1 MNKLLLSVVFGGI
14 LLMSTQSVHG
24 HGLGID
30 TIRSINVGDR
40 KLNITVQITPTEF
53 SENVEKK
60 IIVTV
65 SDAVT
70 NLNVD
75 NVTLLISLFH
85 DGNLIFN
92 DYFFATDGKIVI
104 NVRPTEGQ
112 PEVVGDWSHDVG
124 AWHATES
131 SPAEL
136 VGDVFGSGGLY
147 HFEIGLESLSG
158 SQKELAGLGTFVADV
173 TLTTNQIYDEQAG
186 SNNVEFGIKSYYD
199 EITSFEYDSE
209 TNLVTFEMPFD
220 WAEQNISHVSVV
232 HEEVHFPKTFDAFF
246 APSYV
251 GKLNGIELFKS
262 SITIDDY
269 SYEDQRVVH
278 FVLSQDNL
286 RYLKQV
292 QRNAGIEAPQNM
304 VFTLEPK
311 DEVVF
316 PVIAMTKDETIQVDL
331 SWDPIVIEPNK
342 NTKFI
347 YTFRDAKTGEL
358 LRNTQYDFVISQ
370 DGKELYKKSANA
382 QIGSDFTDYTFS
394 ESQKGQISIRFENI
408 GGSGKETEFGITVV
422 PEFGPLA
429 FLVLFLAV
437 CASLAIGSKRFTV

>member
-1 MNKLLLSVVFGGI
+1 MPTS
-14 LLMSTQSVHG
+14 SAYG
-24 HGLGID
+24 HGLGMD

-40 KLNITVQITPTEF
+40 KLNITVQIIPTEF
-53 SENVEKK
+53 EKSIEKK
-60 IIVTV
+60 IMVTT

-85 DGNLIFN
+85 RDDLIFK
-92 DYFFATDGKIVI
+92 DYFFAEDGKIVI
-104 NVRPTEGQ
+104 NVIPSEGE
-112 PEVVGDWSHDVG
+112 PDIVADWSRDVG

-131 SPAEL
+131 TPAEL
-136 VGDVFGSGGLY
+136 VGNVFKSGGLY
-147 HFEIGLESLSG
+147 HFEIGLAGLSG
-158 SQKELAGLGTFVADV
+158 SEKGLDGLGTFVADV
-173 TLTTNQIYDEQAG
+173 TLTTNQFYDEQAG
-186 SNNVEFGIKSYYD
+186 SSEVEFSIKSYYD

-209 TNLVTFEMPFD
+209 INLVTFEMPFE

-232 HEEVHFPKTFDAFF
+232 HEEVHFPKTFDVFF

-262 SITIDDY
+262 SITVDDY

-286 RYLKQV
+286 RYLKQA
-292 QRNAGIEAPQNM
+292 QRNVGIDAPQGM

-316 PVIAMTKDETIQVDL
+316 PVIAMTRDETIQVDL
-331 SWDPIVIEPNK
+331 SWDPIVIEPNR

-347 YTFRDAKTGEL
+347 YTFRDAKTGDL
-358 LRNTQYDFVISQ
+358 LRNTSYDFVILQGS
-370 DGKELYKKSANA
+370 KELYKKSANA
-382 QIGSDFTDYTFS
+382 QIGNDFTDYTFS
-394 ESQKGQISIRFENI
+394 ESQKGHTSIRFENI
-408 GGSGKETEFGITVV
+408 GGSGKDTQFGITVV

-429 FLVLFLAV
+429 FLVLSLAV
-437 CASLAIGSKRFTV
+437 ATSLAIGNKKFRI